1 MPNKAVFL
9 GLTLALA
16 GWLSPASVAA
26 QNLERLDMIGPHLG
40 DCIRLRLRNEGKRHS
55 GQREVTLTM
64 AFRADGALI
73 ASPRVAFSMPAAD
86 QPGQQRFIFDIT
98 TTLANCTPLR
108 FSSGLG
114 GAIAGR
120 PYRFRY
126 RITNSQDLRV

>member
-1 MPNKAVFL
+1 
-9 GLTLALA
+9 
-16 GWLSPASVAA
+16 
-26 QNLERLDMIGPHLG
+26 MIGPYLG
-40 DCIRLRLRNEGKRHS
+40 DCIKQRLRQDRKRHV

-64 AFRADGALI
+64 AFRADGTLI
-73 ASPRVAFSMPAAD
+73 AAPRVAFSMPAAD
-86 QPGQQRFIFDIT
+86 QPAQQQFIFDVVT
-98 TTLANCTPLR
+98 SLANCTPLR